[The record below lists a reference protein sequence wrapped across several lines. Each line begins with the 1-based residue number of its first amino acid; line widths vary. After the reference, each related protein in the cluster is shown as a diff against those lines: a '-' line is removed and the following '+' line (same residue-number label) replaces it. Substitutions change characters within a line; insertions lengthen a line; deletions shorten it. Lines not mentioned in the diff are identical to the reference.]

1 MSTVL
6 RSVGHEDRLSV
17 IDHLDELRTRLV
29 VCAVTLAVA
38 FGFCFW
44 QNAALL
50 DVLNRPLEEST
61 PNAHAAGSGRI
72 AKLSAS
78 QTELG
83 RQLSRAAA
91 GAQKLSTAPRLT
103 PANRA
108 AADQLAAG
116 LAGAAKVLPKTFP
129 ERKPITTGVGEPF
142 TATLTVALYFAILFS
157 LPVILWQA
165 YAFVLP
171 AFSARERRV
180 VLPLMAMVPFL
191 FAAGVAFG
199 YFLVLPPAINFLQN
213 FNSNSFDVLI
223 QARDYYKFAIMTIGA
238 LGLMFQIPVG
248 LLALNRAG
256 VISSRTLTSQWRY
269 IVVIIAIIAA
279 LLPGVDPVTTTLE
292 MIPLLLLYGLSILL
306 LKLAERRDPPED
318 RWDLDDEPLEVAARD
333 EEA

>member
-1 MSTVL
+1 MATAL
-6 RSVGHEDRLSV
+6 RTVGHEDRLSI

-29 VCAVTLAVA
+29 VCAITLVA
-38 FGFCFW
+38 AFALCFW

-61 PNAHAAGSGRI
+61 PSAQSAGSGRI
-72 AKLSAS
+72 ARLSAS

-83 RQLSRAAA
+83 RQLARAAR
-91 GAQKLSTAPRLT
+91 GAERLSATPRLT
-103 PANRA
+103 PADRA

-157 LPVILWQA
+157 LPVLLWQA

-180 VLPLMAMVPFL
+180 VLPLMAMVPVL

-199 YFLVLPPAINFLQN
+199 YFLVLPPAISFLQN

-256 VISSRTLTSQWRY
+256 IVSSRMLTSQWRY

-318 RWDLDDEPLEVAARD
+318 RWDPDDERFEMTARD
-333 EEA
+333 DDS

>member
-6 RSVGHEDRLSV
+6 RSVAHEDRLSV

-61 PNAHAAGSGRI
+61 PNAHSAGSGRL

-83 RQLSRAAA
+83 RQLARAAA
-91 GAQKLSTAPRLT
+91 GAEKLSAAPRLT

-180 VLPLMAMVPFL
+180 VMPLMAMVPFL

-213 FNSNSFDVLI
+213 FNSDSFDVLI

-256 VISSRTLTSQWRY
+256 ILSSRTLTSQWRY

-318 RWDLDDEPLEVAARD
+318 RWDPDEEPLEMAARD
-333 EEA
+333 DEA

>member
-6 RSVGHEDRLSV
+6 RPVGHEDRLSV

-29 VCAVTLAVA
+29 VCAVTLVVA

-61 PNAHAAGSGRI
+61 PNAHSAGSGRL

-83 RQLSRAAA
+83 RQLARAAA
-91 GAQKLSTAPRLT
+91 GAEKLSAAPRLT

-116 LAGAAKVLPKTFP
+116 LAGAARVLPKTFP

-213 FNSNSFDVLI
+213 FNSDSFDVLI

-256 VISSRTLTSQWRY
+256 ILSSRTLTSQWRY

-292 MIPLLLLYGLSILL
+292 MIPLLLLYALSILL

-318 RWDLDDEPLEVAARD
+318 RWDLDDESLETAGRD
-333 EEA
+333 DEA